1 MIKYILAA
9 AVLAAVPYA
18 ETLSQ
23 SQSDPII
30 MTVAGVDV
38 PRSEFEYSYNKNN
51 TDGVIDKKT
60 VEEYVDLFINYKL
73 KVQAALD
80 AKYDTLSSFKKEFA
94 QYRDQQVL
102 PTFVTDA
109 DMLAEA
115 HKVYDQTVEN
125 IGPDGLVSA
134 AHILILTPQK
144 ATEEQQ
150 QEAKRRIDSV
160 YTALQA
166 GADFETLAKQVSQ
179 DPGSAR
185 RGGMLGWF
193 SRHQMVKEFEDA
205 AFALQPGQMS
215 KPFQSPYGWHLILMK
230 ERKQLEPFDFHR
242 ESIFK
247 FLEQR
252 GTRNA
257 ITERKLEAM
266 VKASD
271 NEITRDMLIENR
283 TDSLSQVDPE
293 MRYLIK
299 EYHDGLLLYEI
310 SNRTIWEKA
319 AKDDES
325 LALYFKKNMKKYTW
339 DAPRFKGMAY
349 HVKQR
354 SDVKAVANC
363 VKKLKFDE
371 WNEALRS
378 TFNGDSIIRIRVEKG
393 LFKKGDNALIDREC
407 FKVADAKVDSVKG
420 YPIDAVYGKML
431 KKPEDYTDVRGL
443 VIADLQDE
451 MERFWVADLRK
462 KYPVTINENVLKTV
476 NKHE

>member
-1 MIKYILAA
+1 MIVAACLA
-9 AVLAAVPYA
+9 VVPFVV
-18 ETLSQ
+18 TWSQ
-23 SQSDPII
+23 SKTDPVI

-60 VEEYVDLFINYKL
+60 VDEYVDLFVNYKL

-109 DMLAEA
+109 DMLEEA

-125 IGPDGLVSA
+125 IGPDGLVNA

-150 QEAKRRIDSV
+150 RDAKRRIDSV
-160 YTALQA
+160 YTALQG
-166 GADFETLAKQVSQ
+166 GADFEALAKQVSQ

-185 RGGMLGWF
+185 RGGVLGWF

-215 KPFQSPYGWHLILMK
+215 KPFQSPFGWHIVLMK

-252 GTRNA
+252 GARNA

-271 NEITRDMLIENR
+271 NTVTRDMLIDSR

-310 SNRTIWEKA
+310 SNRTIWDKA
-319 AKDDES
+319 AKDEETLS
-325 LALYFKKNMKKYTW
+325 LYFKKNKKKYQW
-339 DAPRFKGMAY
+339 DEPRFKGMAY
-349 HVKQR
+349 HVKEQG
-354 SDVKAVANC
+354 DVKAVANC
-363 VKKLKFDE
+363 VKKLKFED
-371 WNEALRS
+371 WNEALRT

-393 LFKKGDNALIDREC
+393 LFKKGDNPLIDREC

-443 VIADLQDE
+443 VTADLQDE
-451 MERFWVADLRK
+451 LERFWVADLRK
-462 KYPVTINENVLKTV
+462 KYPVTINKEVLLTV

>member
-1 MIKYILAA
+1 MKRKLFSLLLLTAT
-9 AVLAAVPYA
+9 AVYA
-18 ETLSQ
+18 QKT
-23 SQSDPII
+23 DPVI
-30 MTVAGVDV
+30 MTGAGVDV

-51 TDGVIDKKT
+51 TDGVIDKKSI
-60 VEEYVDLFINYKL
+60 EEYVDLFVNYKL

-80 AKYDTLSSFKKEFA
+80 AKYDTLTSFQTEFA

-115 HKVYDQTVEN
+115 HKVYDQTKEN
-125 IGPDGLVSA
+125 IGPDGLVNA

-150 QEAKRRIDSV
+150 RDAKRRIDSV

-166 GADFETLAKQVSQ
+166 GADFEALAKQVSQ

-185 RGGMLGWF
+185 RGGLLGWF
-193 SRHQMVKEFEDA
+193 SRHQMIKEFEDE

-215 KPFQSPYGWHLILMK
+215 KPFQSPYGWHIILLK

-247 FLEQR
+247 YLEQR
-252 GTRNA
+252 GVRNA
-257 ITERKLEAM
+257 ITERKLDAM

-271 NEITRDMLIENR
+271 NLKTREMFIKDR
-283 TDSLSQVDPE
+283 TDSLSQVDLE

-319 AKDDES
+319 AKDEET
-325 LALYFKKNMKKYTW
+325 LALYFKNNKKRYQW
-339 DAPRFKGMAY
+339 DEPRFKGMAY
-349 HVKQR
+349 HVKQQ

-363 VKKLKFDE
+363 VKKLKFDA
-371 WNEALRS
+371 WNEALRT

-393 LFKKGDNALIDREC
+393 LFKKGDNGLIDREC

-443 VIADLQDE
+443 VTADLQDE